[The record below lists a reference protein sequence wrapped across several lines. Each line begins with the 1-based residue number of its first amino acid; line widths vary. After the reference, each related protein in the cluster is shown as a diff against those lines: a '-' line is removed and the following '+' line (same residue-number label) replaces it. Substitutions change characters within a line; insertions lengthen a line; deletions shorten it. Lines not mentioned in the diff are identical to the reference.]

1 MALPAQ
7 GLTWGTLMYHL
18 PPPPPGRDCGLAAQA
33 SPAHRQGHACGL
45 SNSSVT
51 RSQNLSP
58 GSWTARHSESGHP
71 SGRTAARAQRSHER
85 ERETRARR
93 PLRGAGRGGASRGPS
108 TSAQCGTAEPPGL
121 GAHSAEAPQRGWA
134 CRASCWNLGG
144 RCEPRPPEATGVR
157 GSHGTA
163 FTPLPTPELCW
174 VLKCVLSDEQNY
186 QK

>member
-1 MALPAQ
+1 
-7 GLTWGTLMYHL
+7 MYHL

-85 ERETRARR
+85 ERERDSCPQAAAWGGARGRVTRTLHLCAVRDGGA
-93 PLRGAGRGGASRGPS
+93 PGAGGTQRRGPA
-108 TSAQCGTAEPPGL
+108 TRMGLPCLLPEPGWAVRAPPPRSHQGPGL
-121 GAHSAEAPQRGWA
+121 SRHSLHPTAD
-134 CRASCWNLGG
+134 
-144 RCEPRPPEATGVR
+144 TGTLLVFKMCFER
-157 GSHGTA
+157 
-163 FTPLPTPELCW
+163 
-174 VLKCVLSDEQNY
+174 
-186 QK
+186 

>member
-134 CRASCWNLGG
+134 CRSSCRNPGG
-144 RCEPRPPEATGVR
+144 RCGPRPPEATGV
-157 GSHGTA
+157 TA

-174 VLKCVLSDEQNY
+174 FLKCVLSDEQNY

>member
-85 ERETRARR
+85 ERERLV
-93 PLRGAGRGGASRGPS
+93 PAGRCVGRGASRGPS
-108 TSAQCGTAEPPGL
+108 TSAQCGTAGPPGL
-121 GAHSAEAPQRGWA
+121 GAHSAEAPPRGWA
-134 CRASCWNLGG
+134 CHASCRNPGG
-144 RCEPRPPEATGVR
+144 RCEPRPPEATGV
-157 GSHGTA
+157 TA

-174 VLKCVLSDEQNY
+174 FLKCVLSDEQNY

>member
-85 ERETRARR
+85 ERERLVPAGRCVG
-93 PLRGAGRGGASRGPS
+93 RGAGARHADPPPLRSAGRRGPRGWGHTAQRPRNEDGPAAPPAGTRVGGASP
-108 TSAQCGTAEPPGL
+108 APQKPPGS
-121 GAHSAEAPQRGWA
+121 GALTAQPSPH
-134 CRASCWNLGG
+134 CRHRNFAG
-144 RCEPRPPEATGVR
+144 
-157 GSHGTA
+157 
-163 FTPLPTPELCW
+163 F
-174 VLKCVLSDEQNY
+174 
-186 QK
+186 

>member
-45 SNSSVT
+45 LNSSVT

-108 TSAQCGTAEPPGL
+108 TSAQCGTAGPPGL

-134 CRASCWNLGG
+134 AVPPAGTRVGGASPAPQKPPGSQPSPHCRHRNFAG
-144 RCEPRPPEATGVR
+144 
-157 GSHGTA
+157 
-163 FTPLPTPELCW
+163 F
-174 VLKCVLSDEQNY
+174 
-186 QK
+186 